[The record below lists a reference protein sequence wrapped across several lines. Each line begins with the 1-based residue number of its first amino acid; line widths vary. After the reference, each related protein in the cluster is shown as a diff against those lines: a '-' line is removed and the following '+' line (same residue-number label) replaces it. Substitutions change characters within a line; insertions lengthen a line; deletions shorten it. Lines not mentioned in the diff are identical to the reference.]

1 MKIEPRIISRLTDS
15 AEGVTKPY
23 YEIMYYDTDL
33 KDAVIGYGSF
43 NRKFVEQ
50 WLRDDFPKTRD
61 DGMTDEDYILFVK
74 VLAAEVGDKITLKDA
89 VRIVEAIKVLKETSD
104 SNKNYENLAVPGDNN
119 GSF

>member
-1 MKIEPRIISRLTDS
+1 MKIEPRIISRFVDS
-15 AEGVTKPY
+15 AEGVPKPY

-50 WLRDDFPKTRD
+50 WLRNDFPRTTD
-61 DGMTDEDYILFVK
+61 DGMTDKDYILFVK
-74 VLAAEVGDKITLKDA
+74 VLAAEVGEKITLKDA

-104 SNKNYENLAVPGDNN
+104 TFKNDENLKVK
-119 GSF
+119 SE